1 MKSILIVDD
10 ISEYLDT
17 LESFLED
24 EFKVFKALSLN
35 EAKKILEHQ
44 KMDIVLIDIRL
55 DEKDPENKEGL
66 ELLKWIRENKK
77 NMPVVMMSAYR
88 DFDYAVEALNL
99 GANYF
104 VKKPLDPEELLKI
117 LRKLTS

>member
-1 MKSILIVDD
+1 
-10 ISEYLDT
+10 
-17 LESFLED
+17 
-24 EFKVFKALSLN
+24 
-35 EAKKILEHQ
+35 
-44 KMDIVLIDIRL
+44 MDIVLIDIRL